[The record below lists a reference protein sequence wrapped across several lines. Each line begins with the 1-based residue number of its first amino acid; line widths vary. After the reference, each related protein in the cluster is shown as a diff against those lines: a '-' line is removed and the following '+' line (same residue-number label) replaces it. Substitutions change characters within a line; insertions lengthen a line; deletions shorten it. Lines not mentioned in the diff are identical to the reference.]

1 MQITEQEARLLAE
14 AKKLCRRVQAYRSA
28 IGDTLPLQ
36 AITPLLEAGS
46 RAADTQLSA
55 RDEGQQLTTVNVE
68 PVAQVI
74 DDLAA
79 DLRRRA
85 DELGR
90 LAGSLRDTGDLDEAV
105 AAVSVAVSTA
115 NLRLDLLLSRP
126 IRELQR
132 ATTNG
137 RPDADSLQP

>member
-1 MQITEQEARLLAE
+1 MQ
-14 AKKLCRRVQAYRSA
+14 
-28 IGDTLPLQ
+28 
-36 AITPLLEAGS
+36 
-46 RAADTQLSA
+46 
-55 RDEGQQLTTVNVE
+55 VNVE
-68 PVAQVI
+68 PIAQVI

-85 DELGR
+85 DELER

-132 ATTNG
+132 ASSNG
-137 RPDADSLQP
+137 RPDADSLQS